1 MVVSLITVKMAL
13 IKNHILDIIIMRLI
27 PVHKNFFIYIKLLLT
42 AIFWGGTFIA
52 GKMISET
59 VNPCSA
65 SFLRFAIASFF
76 LMAIT
81 IKLEGK
87 LPKLKKKQ
95 IIPIILLGITG
106 VFAYNILF
114 LTGLRYINAGRA
126 ALIIALNPI
135 FISILSAF
143 FFKERL
149 NTIKIIG
156 ILMSVTGAII
166 VISNGRV
173 TDFLGYEFG
182 KGELLIC
189 GCVLCWVSYS
199 LIGRAVMD
207 DLSPIVSVCYSSV
220 IGAILLS
227 VPAFF
232 NNISSNIYTYSIM
245 DWASLFYLGVFGT
258 VIGFFWYYEGI
269 NKIGATKASVFI
281 NFVPISAII
290 LSFFVLN
297 EKITMSL
304 SIGGFF
310 VISGIYFTN
319 KTNRQRKKA

>member
-1 MVVSLITVKMAL
+1 M
-13 IKNHILDIIIMRLI
+13 
-27 PVHKNFFIYIKLLLT
+27 HKNVLIYIKLLLT

-76 LMAIT
+76 LILLT

-87 LPKLKKKQ
+87 LPKLKITQ
-95 IIPIILLGITG
+95 IIPVILLGCTG

-114 LTGLRYINAGRA
+114 LTGLKYINAGRA
-126 ALIIALNPI
+126 AIIIAVNPI
-135 FISILSAF
+135 FISLLSSL

-149 NTIKIIG
+149 TIIKTVG

-166 VISNGRV
+166 VISNGRIA
-173 TDFLGYEFG
+173 DFVGYQFG
-182 KGELLIC
+182 KGEFLIC

-220 IGAILLS
+220 TGTVLLAIPALSSGMISHIG
-227 VPAFF
+227 
-232 NNISSNIYTYSIM
+232 NYSIM
-245 DWASLFYLGVFGT
+245 DWTSLFYLGFFGT
-258 VIGFFWYYEGI
+258 VVGFFWYYEGI
-269 NKIGATKASVFI
+269 NEIGPTKASVFI
-281 NFVPISAII
+281 NFVPVSAII
-290 LSFFVLN
+290 LSFFILN
-297 EKITMSL
+297 EQITAAL
-304 SIGGFF
+304 STGALL
-310 VISGIYFTN
+310 VILGVYFTN
-319 KTNRQRKKA
+319 KTNLQRKKA

>member
-1 MVVSLITVKMAL
+1 MEINM
-13 IKNHILDIIIMRLI
+13 KNVLNNKSEF
-27 PVHKNFFIYIKLLLT
+27 VQKNLVIYIKLLLT

-76 LMAIT
+76 LIIIT
-81 IKLEGK
+81 IKIEGK
-87 LPKLKKKQ
+87 LPKLKKTQ
-95 IIPIILLGITG
+95 ILPVVLLGLTG

-135 FISILSAF
+135 FISLLSAL

-149 NTIKIIG
+149 DLIKIIG

-166 VISNGRV
+166 VISNGRI
-173 TDFLGYEFG
+173 TDFVGYSFG

-189 GCVLCWVSYS
+189 GCVLSWVSYS

-220 IGAILLS
+220 IGAALLFI
-227 VPAFF
+227 PALYNDIF
-232 NNISSNIYTYSIM
+232 SNIGSYSVT
-245 DWASLFYLGVFGT
+245 DWTSLFYLGFFGT
-258 VIGFFWYYEGI
+258 VIGFLWYYEGI
-269 NKIGATKASVFI
+269 NRIGPTKASVFI

-290 LSFFVLN
+290 LSFFILDEQITISLFIGAVL
-297 EKITMSL
+297 
-304 SIGGFF
+304 
-310 VISGIYFTN
+310 VVSGVYFTN
-319 KTNRQRKKA
+319 ASKMVSVHRTLHLQR